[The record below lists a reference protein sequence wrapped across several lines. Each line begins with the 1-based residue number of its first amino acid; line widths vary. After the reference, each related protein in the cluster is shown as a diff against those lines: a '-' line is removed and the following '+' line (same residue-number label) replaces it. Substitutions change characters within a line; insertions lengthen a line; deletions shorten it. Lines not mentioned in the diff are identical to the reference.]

1 MSLGPAV
8 DRRVPWAGRSV
19 HGRPTVCQLMALLS
33 GQLGPL
39 ASHTAD
45 RGSADSNK
53 VQKKVPDPSVAVS
66 VTVKVLFPPF

>member
-1 MSLGPAV
+1 
-8 DRRVPWAGRSV
+8 
-19 HGRPTVCQLMALLS
+19 MALLS

-45 RGSADSNK
+45 RGSVDSNK